1 MKNQVLACVLALA
14 FCSTAMAIDIAIST
28 PAGWWSQGAA
38 NREMQKIADNVTGA
52 TVEQFTAAQQDAL
65 ADWVVAHTGD
75 GVSDILILCGQFPD
89 TIYPAGNA
97 QPDGSI
103 AELFLDDGNTII
115 NTGDYM
121 FYVGTAGYNEAGG
134 LQNMMDIPAI
144 TMWDDNTQCVVT
156 LEGHAV
162 APSLQDLASD
172 RPFHLNEL
180 GGDWVPELILAQNQ
194 AGTRADPVV
203 VVNTTTGGR
212 LGIFYQTS
220 GQDNDPRGAVI
231 SEWINNFVLTDGAIA
246 NGTAWKP
253 KPADGA
259 MDVTS
264 PLFEW
269 TAGYGATMHEVY
281 FGTSEVLGPND
292 LKATQ
297 AFNIYYH
304 LDPLEPGTTYYWRVD
319 ETDVDG
325 MTTEGDV
332 WSFTVTPLTAHF
344 PSPYDGALWRPIS
357 LTASWTPGQG
367 AVSHMVYADTDE
379 ALVAAGDPNVLLITL
394 AAPMVDATGLLAP
407 GTTYYWRVDEVDA
420 AGTVYPGDVWTFTTY
435 DPEGG
440 AFAEYWANMTLSG
453 DPDVV
458 TIVPEINFDWG
469 GGATPG
475 VNSPD
480 ENIPVDRFSCRWTA
494 ALNVPVTGL
503 YRLYEASDDGAR
515 MWLNGVQI
523 ASGWVDRGTTEDT
536 SDDLELVA
544 GQRYILV
551 MEMYEN
557 GGGATAFLRW
567 SGPGIPKE
575 IIPQGALQLV
585 TWATAPMPAN
595 GAEGLGD
602 TPLMSWV
609 AGQKAVDH
617 DVFLSSNQ
625 AKVAAGDASVLV
637 ARVAETSYVPAALNW
652 NTTYYWRVDEVAEDG
667 SITPGD
673 VWSFKVADY
682 IPVIDEAVTIS
693 YDNTEDPFITEL
705 VQEYAGPQDW
715 TKNGVTSLQLQA
727 KGGTPKVSL
736 SNGTLTMLAA
746 GADIWG
752 TADQFRYVY
761 QTLTGDGSVVAQ
773 VVSVGTGSSGWAKAG
788 VMIRQSVDANSPY
801 AIMSLT
807 GGDGNGAAFQWRTT
821 AGGSAAAG
829 PNPAAAVAAPYWVKL
844 ERTANVITGSISVD
858 ANEWT
863 PLGDPVTFD
872 ANDLTDSVL
881 IGLAAT
887 SHASGELRTF
897 VFDGI
902 SGTGTITG
910 DYAVADVGV
919 KQGGN
924 DAAPVYVK
932 LVDSAGKSA
941 KVSYP
946 GNPYLTLATDWVDWK
961 ILLSEFS
968 GVDAKAIT
976 QVIIGVG
983 DGQPD
988 GTGAIQVANARVV
1001 KPITVNVVNYSFE
1014 QPNPTEPLLL
1024 YPGNVAFFKNVPG
1037 WNTASVARTRLSKAA
1052 NATNGTWAAVLWGG
1066 DPSIWQVTDHTII
1079 SGEAFVLNVDA
1090 SVVVGAIRQKDNLK
1104 ISLFYDKNGTRVSLG
1119 SKSFV
1124 VLSMAKTY
1132 TLEVSA
1138 ANARKGAGYKLGI
1151 EIANISDN
1159 ALGLDNVRLKTK

>member
-14 FCSTAMAIDIAIST
+14 CCSTAMAIDIAIWT

-38 NREMQKIADNVTGA
+38 DREIQQIADNVTGA
-52 TVEQFTAAQQDAL
+52 AVEQFTADQQDAL

-75 GVSDILILCGQFPD
+75 GVSDILILCGQFPNA
-89 TIYPAGNA
+89 IYPAGNA

-144 TMWDDNTQCVVT
+144 TMWDDDTQCVVT

-180 GGDWVPELILAQNQ
+180 VGDWVPELILAQNE

-212 LGIFYQTS
+212 LGIFFQTS
-220 GQDNDPRGAVI
+220 GQDNDPRGEVI

-253 KPADGA
+253 QPADGA

-269 TAGYGATMHEVY
+269 TAGYRATMHDVY

-297 AFNIYYH
+297 AFAMYYH
-304 LDPLEPGTTYYWRVD
+304 MDAMEPGVTYYWRVD
-319 ETDVDG
+319 EIDVDG

-332 WSFTVTPLTAHF
+332 WSFTVMPMTAHV
-344 PSPYDGALWRPIS
+344 PNPRDGALWLPIS
-357 LTASWTPGQG
+357 FTASWTAGQT
-367 AVSHMVYADTDE
+367 AVSHVLYAGTDE
-379 ALVAAGDPNVLLITL
+379 ALVAAGDPNTQLATL
-394 AAPMVDATGLLAP
+394 AEASFDATGLLVP
-407 GTTYYWRVDEVDA
+407 GTTYYWRIDEVDA
-420 AGTVYPGDVWTFTTY
+420 DGTVYPGEVWSFSTY

-440 AFAEYWANMTLSG
+440 AFAEYWDNMTLSG
-453 DPDVV
+453 EPKVV
-458 TIVPEINFDWG
+458 KVVPTVNFDWG
-469 GGATPG
+469 GDATPG

-480 ENIPVDRFSCRWTA
+480 PNIPVDRFSCRWTA
-494 ALNVPVTGL
+494 ALNVPVTGTYKL
-503 YRLYEASDDGAR
+503 YDASDDGGR
-515 MWLNGVQI
+515 LFLNGVQI
-523 ASGWVDRGTTEDT
+523 TNGWWDRGTTEDA
-536 SDDLELVA
+536 SADLELVA
-544 GQRYILV
+544 GQRYVLV

-557 GGGATAFLRW
+557 GGGATAYLRW

-575 IIPQGALQLV
+575 IIPQGGLQLV
-585 TWATAPMPAN
+585 KWATDPLPAV

-602 TPLMSWV
+602 TPALSWI
-609 AGQKAVDH
+609 AGQKAVTHNVYLGKD
-617 DVFLSSNQ
+617 Q
-625 AKVAAGDASVLV
+625 AKVAAGDASTLV
-637 ARVAETSYVPAALNW
+637 SQQAETSYVPAALSW
-652 NTTYYWRVDEVAEDG
+652 NTTYYWKVDEVAEDG
-667 SITPGD
+667 SVTAGD

-682 IPVIDEAVTIS
+682 IPVIDDAVAVT
-693 YDNTEDPFITEL
+693 YDNTTDPFITEL
-705 VQEYAGPQDW
+705 VQEYASPQNW
-715 TKNGVTSLQLQA
+715 TKNGVTSLQLQL
-727 KGGTPKVSL
+727 KGGTPKVSM
-736 SNGTLTMLAA
+736 SNGTVTMLAA

-761 QTLTGDGSVVAQ
+761 QTLTGDGSIIARVA
-773 VVSVGTGSSGWAKAG
+773 SVGTGTSGWAKGG

-801 AIMSLT
+801 AIMALT
-807 GGDGNGAAFQWRTT
+807 GGDGNGACFQWRTT

-829 PNPAAAVAAPYWVKL
+829 PNPDPAVAAPCFVKL
-844 ERTANVITGSISVD
+844 ERVGDTFTGSFSVD

-863 PLGDPVTFD
+863 PLGDPVTIEMAD
-872 ANDLTDSVL
+872 ANTPVL

-887 SHASGELRTF
+887 SHAAGELRTF
-897 VFDGI
+897 VFDSI
-902 SGTGTITG
+902 SGTGNIAG
-910 DYAVADVGV
+910 NYAVADVGV
-919 KQGGN
+919 AQGGN
-924 DAAPVYVK
+924 DAAPVYVT
-932 LVDSAGKSA
+932 LVDNAGKSA

-946 GNPYLTLATDWVDWK
+946 GNPYLTLATDWVNWK
-961 ILLSEFS
+961 ILLSGFS
-968 GVDAKAIT
+968 GVDLKAIK
-976 QVIIGVG
+976 QVILGVG

-988 GTGAIQVANARVV
+988 GTGILQVRNARVV

-1014 QPNPTEPLLL
+1014 QPNPTKNVI
-1024 YPGNVAFFKNVPG
+1024 YPGNVAYFKDIPG
-1037 WNTASVARTRLSKAA
+1037 WGTDALARTRISKGA
-1052 NATNGTWAAVLWGG
+1052 NPTNGSWAALLWGR
-1066 DPSIWQVTDHTII
+1066 DPSIWQVTDHTITD
-1079 SGEAFVLNVDA
+1079 GEVFVLTVDA
-1090 SVVVGAIRQKDNLK
+1090 AVVIGAIRDKTNNLK
-1104 ISLFYDKNGTRVSLG
+1104 LTLFYDNNGTRVSLG
-1119 SKSFV
+1119 SKSFKMPKGPKNY
-1124 VLSMAKTY
+1124 S
-1132 TLEVSA
+1132 LELSA
-1138 ANARKGAGYKLGI
+1138 ASARKGAGHKLGI

-1159 ALGLDNVRLKTK
+1159 AMGVDNVKLKTK